1 MLTKDVSQEL
11 EEILNSLQ
19 QQGKEPS
26 VALVKARLKTPVPMP
41 AIIATIKSWKS
52 TQRIPKV
59 EVATTNTAP
68 SLEQRIEQLEQTI
81 LQLTAL
87 LKRSKA
93 QTKEG
98 KHEDLGRRRCVSES
112 DP

>member
-1 MLTKDVSQEL
+1 MLTKDVYKVL
-11 EEILNSLQ
+11 LVIINTMN

-68 SLEQRIEQLEQTI
+68 SLEQRIE
-81 LQLTAL
+81 
-87 LKRSKA
+87 
-93 QTKEG
+93 
-98 KHEDLGRRRCVSES
+98 
-112 DP
+112 P

>member
-11 EEILNSLQ
+11 EEILTSLS

-59 EVATTNTAP
+59 EIATANA
-68 SLEQRIEQLEQTI
+68 SNNLEQRIEMLEQTI
-81 LQLTAL
+81 MQLTARIEVL
-87 LKRSKA
+87 ETTNTGA
-93 QTKEG
+93 Q
-98 KHEDLGRRRCVSES
+98 
-112 DP
+112 